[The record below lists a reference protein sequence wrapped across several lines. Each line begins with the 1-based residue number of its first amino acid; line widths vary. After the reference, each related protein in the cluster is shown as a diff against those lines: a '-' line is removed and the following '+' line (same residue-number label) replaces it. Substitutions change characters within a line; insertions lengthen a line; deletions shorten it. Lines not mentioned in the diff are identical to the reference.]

1 MILSSLLYYLLASG
15 LSSCRLCLREINLT
29 LVTFSFLHFV
39 MPVVFRIKSKSL
51 PVPVSAYNRPS
62 NKANP
67 LHFRVSRV
75 WDSHHAFL
83 GLSRS
88 FSLSFF
94 SLLLSLYLYLSLS
107 FSLSLSLSR
116 LANDVIADWSCS
128 TSHRIQSTDSI
139 RFVQRNMGCFLR
151 LWKFHC
157 SRISFPMH
165 LECLPLLLL
174 SPLCLAGS
182 ERSLSQSCS
191 GQLCVHSHCRYS

>member
-1 MILSSLLYYLLASG
+1 
-15 LSSCRLCLREINLT
+15 
-29 LVTFSFLHFV
+29 

-51 PVPVSAYNRPS
+51 PVPVSAYSSPIF

-94 SLLLSLYLYLSLS
+94 SLLLSF

-139 RFVQRNMGCFLR
+139 RFVQRNMWCFLR

-157 SRISFPMH
+157 SRILFPMH